1 MALNTAIRHLQRG
14 DWQKAHPIVQ
24 NDSSDIGC
32 WAHGIVH
39 LLEGDVGNARY
50 WYRRAGRPFPRERDA
65 SVEIDALIALL
76 KARTA
81 AAAQAAALQPPA
93 ADAAPVAPAKARTSP
108 AGTTSQVQQQRP
120 AAARA
125 QTKQQR

>member
-1 MALNTAIRHLQRG
+1 
-14 DWQKAHPIVQ
+14 
-24 NDSSDIGC
+24 
-32 WAHGIVH
+32 
-39 LLEGDVGNARY
+39 
-50 WYRRAGRPFPRERDA
+50 
-65 SVEIDALIALL
+65 VEIDALIALL

-81 AAAQAAALQPPA
+81 DAAQAAALEPPA
-93 ADAAPVAPAKARTSP
+93 ADAAPVAPAKARPSP

>member
-39 LLEGDVGNARY
+39 IMEGDLPNARY
-50 WYRRAGRPFPRERDA
+50 WYREAKCRFPDNP
-65 SVEIDALIALL
+65 SVAAEIGAL
-76 KARTA
+76 KAA
-81 AAAQAAALQPPA
+81 A
-93 ADAAPVAPAKARTSP
+93 VGAKS
-108 AGTTSQVQQQRP
+108 
-120 AAARA
+120 
-125 QTKQQR
+125 